1 MTTANLQVEL
11 FDERDEWI
19 KARSL
24 GLGSSDAPVILGL
37 SKWKS
42 PLSLYYEKRGMREQT
57 RGETEFME
65 WGLALEPA
73 IIRGYERI
81 TARDVAKPSELFP
94 AVQDRTGVAH
104 RFTLARD
111 PDLSFLV
118 ASPDATILPVRIDP
132 LTGVAE
138 DGPVPPPPVLGALGI
153 LEVKNVDVSKGR
165 LWDDAQEPPVEYLVQ
180 LQHQLMVTGLRWG
193 SIAALVGGN
202 RFLWADVAR
211 DEELIAMMRTLEIE
225 FWKGVLNEQP
235 PPVDGSESTKAL
247 LARLYP
253 KDTGEEVVL
262 PAEAREWD
270 RQRVDAMVT
279 INAAKEMQQEAENK
293 IRAAIGDA
301 TMGTISDGLKYS
313 WRFQTRKA
321 HFVKESEF
329 RVLRRHG
336 GKGDD

>member
-1 MTTANLQVEL
+1 MTTANLQVEV
-11 FDERDEWI
+11 FDERAEWI

-24 GLGSSDAPVILGL
+24 GIGSSDAPVILGL

-42 PLSLYYEKRGMREQT
+42 PLSLYYEKRGLREE
-57 RGETEFME
+57 RPSDTEFME

-73 IIRGYERI
+73 IIKGYERI

-94 AVQDRTGVAH
+94 TVQDAHHKAH

-118 ASPDATILPVRIDP
+118 ASPDATILPVNANDYHH
-132 LTGVAE
+132 
-138 DGPVPPPPVLGALGI
+138 DGSTPPPPPVLDAPGI

-211 DEELIAMMRTLEIE
+211 DDELIAMMRTLEIE
-225 FWKGVLNEQP
+225 FWKGVLNEQAP
-235 PPVDGSESTKAL
+235 AVDGSDSTKEL

-262 PAEAREWD
+262 PAVAREWD
-270 RQRVDAMVT
+270 RQRIEALVT
-279 INAAKEMQQEAENK
+279 IKAAEEKKQEAENQL
-293 IRAAIGDA
+293 RAAIGDA

-313 WRFQTRKA
+313 WRWQTRKE
-321 HFVKESEF
+321 HFVKASEF

-336 GKGDD
+336 GKGDE